1 MSRVFTIAQ
10 RELSSMFRVPAGWI
24 IIALFAFLTGLL
36 FVNQTIVPGQT
47 GTLRYFFLYSG
58 WLLIPIA
65 PAISMRLMSEEYRSG
80 SFEALRTAPAG
91 DWAVTLGKYLGSV
104 AFLIF
109 MMLPTLVY
117 PILLYL
123 VSDPAPDL
131 GPILAGY
138 LMLLLVGLLYLGIG
152 MVASSLTSSQTLAFL
167 GTVMSLILMMV
178 LTSIIAQQS
187 GVKVGTILSALSIQV
202 RIEEFSKGIVDT
214 ATIAF
219 FLIGSIWMLVLASA
233 VLEIRRLGRSRFV
246 VSISVVVFLLAT
258 TAAVIFTSA
267 ITNTYHYR
275 VDVTSTGAHKLSSR
289 ATGIV
294 NRLTDSTKIIL
305 AISKSRADQRSVD
318 LVSDVLDAYEQSSSL
333 LQVQSIDLDS
343 PEGIDET
350 KQLLLELADR
360 DSGLIA
366 SNMSALESSAQ
377 TMLALSPKLA
387 QLALNLDRVA
397 QAIEPTTQSNVN
409 NRAVFEQRANIIRM
423 YTNDLLKQGEG
434 ITSQIADFESSNEV
448 FPFDT
453 YAEPIEQSLSLLMNQ
468 LDDLSVQVES
478 FANAQELD
486 LAPRTIAAPLTK
498 QIETFRDQAAIAQ
511 DRISRLH
518 QIDAIQIG
526 RALETGEALLVIGG
540 PNQGVAAVDLEA
552 LLPSSIAL
560 ERAGVSA
567 AGVIGPRAQELI
579 ASALAQLVA
588 PSQPIL
594 VYVHGGLPNE
604 LLGTSEL
611 FTKVTERLAER
622 GIDTIEWAA
631 VEEPTAPD
639 LDDLD
644 PFGIRPVVY
653 AVISVDSAAMSG
665 DSGFN
670 GVKRAREMGKIVER
684 LLQEGNSLAISLN
697 PSIFPSF
704 DSPDPISEAIADF
717 GIVPDSGRPILHARI
732 APLGPIA
739 DPITRIVSE
748 NDNNNPISGAVEGL
762 NTVLPWSVPMSLTPI
777 EGIESSSILT
787 LNSTENPEETW
798 GEKDWLTLWRTE
810 AQSRK
815 LMRNQPVFNED
826 TDLRLDQYIL
836 AAAAQ
841 RDLAG
846 TQQRLVVIGS
856 NGWSTDS
863 IIADT
868 ERLVD
873 GRVLS
878 RWPGNLTLLD
888 STISWLAGMDDL
900 IGPGI
905 HARPIATIK
914 NLDHGQRSLIRW
926 LLLAGLPGFILTMGM
941 AYRLIFG

>member
-24 IIALFAFLTGLL
+24 IIALFAFLTGVL

-91 DWAVTLGKYLGSV
+91 DWAVTLGKYFGSV

-109 MMLPTLVY
+109 MMVPTLVY

-167 GTVMSLILMMV
+167 GTVMSLILLMV

-187 GVKVGTILSALSIQV
+187 GVKVGMVLSALSIQA
-202 RIEEFSKGIVDT
+202 RIEEFSKGIIDT

-233 VLEIRRLGRSRFV
+233 VLEVRRLGRSRFIIIV
-246 VSISVVVFLLAT
+246 SVVVFLLAT
-258 TAAVIFTSA
+258 AATAIFASS

-275 VDVTSTGAHKLSSR
+275 LDVTSTGAHKLSSR

-294 NRLTDSTKIIL
+294 NRLTDPTQIIL
-305 AISKSRADQRSVD
+305 AISKSRSDQRSVD
-318 LVSDVLDAYEQSSSL
+318 LVSDVLDAYEQSSGL
-333 LQVQSIDLDS
+333 LRVRSIDLDS
-343 PEGIDET
+343 PDGIDET
-350 KQLLLELADR
+350 KQLLLELAQR
-360 DSGLIA
+360 DADLIA
-366 SNMSALESSAQ
+366 TNMATLQSSAQ
-377 TMLALSPKLA
+377 TMLSLSPKLA
-387 QLALNLDRVA
+387 ELAVNLDLIA
-397 QAIEPTTQSNVN
+397 QAIEPKTQSNIN

-434 ITSQIADFESSNEV
+434 IVSQITDFESSNEV

-453 YAEPIEQSLSLLMNQ
+453 YADPIEQSLALLMNQ
-468 LDDLSVQVES
+468 LDDLSVQVDT

-486 LAPRTIAAPLTK
+486 FAPRAIASPLTN
-498 QIETFRDQAAIAQ
+498 QIETYRDLAAIAQ

-518 QIDAIQIG
+518 HIDAIQIG

-540 PNQGVAAVDLEA
+540 PTQGVAAVDLEA
-552 LLPSSIAL
+552 LLPSTVAL
-560 ERAGVSA
+560 DRAGVSA

-594 VYVHGGLPNE
+594 IYTHGGLPNE
-604 LLGTSEL
+604 LLGSSDL
-611 FTKVTERLAER
+611 FTKVTSRLAER

-631 VEEPTAPD
+631 VEEPSAPD

-653 AVISVDSAAMSG
+653 AIISVDSAAGSG
-665 DSGFN
+665 ESGLN
-670 GVKRAREMGKIVER
+670 GVKRAREMGKIVQR
-684 LLQEGNSLAISLN
+684 LIQEGQSLVISLN

-704 DSPDPISEAIADF
+704 DDPDPISEAISEF
-717 GIVPDSGRPILHARI
+717 GIIPDSGHPILHARI

-739 DPITRIVSE
+739 DPITRVVSDS
-748 NDNNNPISGAVEGL
+748 DNSNPISGAVEGL
-762 NTVLPWSVPMSLTPI
+762 NTVLPWAISMSINPTEGVEASSV
-777 EGIESSSILT
+777 LT
-787 LNSTENPEETW
+787 LNSTDNPDETW
-798 GEKDWLTLWRTE
+798 CETDWLTLWRTP

-815 LMRNQPVFNED
+815 LLRNQPVFDANKD
-826 TDLRLDQYIL
+826 VRLDQYIL

-841 RDLAG
+841 RDQAG

-905 HARPIATIK
+905 HARPIATIQ
-914 NLDHGQRSLIRW
+914 NLDHRQRSMIRW
-926 LLLAGLPGFILTMGM
+926 LLLAGLPGLILTLGM